1 MNKSRNYYRPSTVT
15 LHKAK
20 RRTRRQ
26 SGTRFFLRL
35 LILLSLLG
43 LVLAGG
49 YWGARQAW
57 RLVSQTR
64 WSDWQVK
71 SVVVNGLDGELQQ
84 AVKALAAPHQGK
96 SFTMKEAESLRHTVQ
111 TRYPML
117 KNVSVR
123 RGLFSGKLTVS
134 AAHRTPLAKFVRP
147 DGNVQYIDADS
158 TVYTDAHPLLSATT
172 PTVELEG
179 RVPEKLS
186 TEFIELVESM
196 LKLEKQLP
204 FSSLRMNLTDNT
216 VDLLLSDGTELQFGP
231 AVALKKKAL
240 RGVQILDLARKK
252 YKGPFVLRF
261 QYFESGKVFLTQK
274 GL

>member
-1 MNKSRNYYRPSTVT
+1 M
-15 LHKAK
+15 
-20 RRTRRQ
+20 
-26 SGTRFFLRL
+26 RL